1 MGQNIATTNRPVVDA
16 FLKKLT
22 GKARIAFIIDATAS
36 RQPAWDQASQLQVGM
51 FETAAAVGGLEL
63 QLIYFRGFY
72 ECAASPWFKNGRALA
87 ERMAQIT
94 CQHGHTKIV
103 RALRLAQQEHN
114 KEKINAVVLIGDAC
128 EEIPADIYAET
139 FAVPIFAFQ
148 EGDDPEATDVFTT
161 LAKLTGGVHCQFN
174 SNSANQLADL
184 LKGVAAFATG
194 GLAALEKQ
202 GTSAA
207 TLLLTQLKKK

>member
-1 MGQNIATTNRPVVDA
+1 MGQNIATANRPAVDA
-16 FLKKLT
+16 FLKKLS

-36 RQPAWDQASQLQVGM
+36 RQPTWDQASQLQVGM

-94 CQHGHTKIV
+94 CHHGHTKIE
-103 RALRLAQQEHN
+103 RALRLAQQEHA
-114 KEKINAVVLIGDAC
+114 KERINAIILIGDSC
-128 EEIPADIYAET
+128 EEIPADIYDAT
-139 FAVPIFAFQ
+139 FAAPIFAFQ
-148 EGDDPEATDVFTT
+148 EGDHPEATEVFAS

-174 SNSANQLADL
+174 SGSADKLRDL
-184 LKGVAAFATG
+184 LQAVATFAVG

-202 GTSAA
+202 GTGAA
-207 TLLLTQLKKK
+207 KLLLTQIKK